1 MVTDDFFFFSDSCD
15 IRRNFADD
23 DSRCP
28 DFGIVA
34 DFDRPQYLHM
44 GRQQH
49 IVPDGG
55 MTLAG
60 VFPGAA
66 QRHAMLNHDII
77 TYFVCF
83 PDDDAHAM
91 VDEQTPADRRSGMDL
106 DSGQE
111 TPQMR
116 KHPTEGI
123 PFSLIKK
130 MSDIIYKDGM

>member
-1 MVTDDFFFFSDSCD
+1 
-15 IRRNFADD
+15 
-23 DSRCP
+23 
-28 DFGIVA
+28 
-34 DFDRPQYLHM
+34 M

-49 IVPDGG
+49 IVPDRG
-55 MTLAG
+55 MAFAG
-60 VFPGAA
+60 IFPGAA
-66 QRHAMLNHDII
+66 QRHAMVNHDII
-77 TYFVCF
+77 TDFGGL
-83 PDDDAHAM
+83 PDNDPHTM
-91 VDEQTPADRRSGMDL
+91 VNEQTMPDRCPRMDL